1 MVPYNANKTKDAT
14 SILVDGK
21 EQTNTMAHAVS
32 GTGNAGQAVAGG
44 LNPWATQL
52 IKKETTDASGNVD
65 VATNAMAHAVWGAVS
80 SQMSGGRTGGRHG
93 GQQQCC
99 GDERRDCG

>member
-1 MVPYNANKTKDAT
+1 
-14 SILVDGK
+14 
-21 EQTNTMAHAVS
+21 MAHAVS

-52 IKKETTDASGNVD
+52 IKKETTDASVNVD